1 MSLDCCQA
9 PACCQGRGGGEVVGA
24 AVEGERRAEG
34 SLASGT
40 AARSDA
46 GGGRGAVG
54 KVRLGYVRVPDV
66 IANRNFDTLLLLR
79 LILFMYCFS
88 LLSKVFKKIIFS
100 RFTIDSRN

>member
-24 AVEGERRAEG
+24 AVEEERRAEG

-54 KVRLGYVRVPDV
+54 KVD
-66 IANRNFDTLLLLR
+66 
-79 LILFMYCFS
+79 
-88 LLSKVFKKIIFS
+88 
-100 RFTIDSRN
+100 